1 MQCFA
6 RANELNVRKKSDVRL
21 LFHPLL
27 RPPTVLRSESFF
39 LPLFF
44 KFHKP
49 VPKTFLYMPDIAT
62 CSICDLYRITV
73 RLVICNSGKGVAVTI
88 SNVEYV
94 VYLKWYY
101 GTERL

>member
-1 MQCFA
+1 
-6 RANELNVRKKSDVRL
+6 
-21 LFHPLL
+21 
-27 RPPTVLRSESFF
+27 
-39 LPLFF
+39 
-44 KFHKP
+44 
-49 VPKTFLYMPDIAT
+49 MPDIAII
-62 CSICDLYRITV
+62 SDLYRITV